1 MTDKSDRHSLTKFA
15 AIFALGTMLS
25 RVLGLVRDVLI
36 STAIP
41 VGPREA
47 FLVAFRLP
55 NMLRDVVGE
64 GAANAAF
71 IPVMSE
77 TLEKRK
83 EKMFREVVAA
93 AFGTMILLLGAI
105 TILGVIFVPEILQGV
120 NILQP
125 ITGGKEYTAEELT
138 LLTALTR
145 WTFPYIFFIGL
156 AVFSMAAL
164 FTVKHYSTPSWAPAL
179 LNVAMIGC
187 IAVFAWSRAGTAAA
201 NDSSRLA
208 EAAWALVI
216 GVWIGGIAQV
226 AVQYY
231 AMGKFTGVWR
241 PSFDVRRKEIAT
253 MFALLGP
260 IVIGQAAGEVNKLV
274 DLMFAYKSG
283 AGAVTWLYSANRLVQ
298 LPLTIFGFA
307 TAAAVLPAAS
317 RAAARNDH
325 NEMREVIMQGLRQS
339 FFMVLPSMIGL
350 IVLGRP
356 IVKLIFGWGHT
367 SSATDIDGMSIA
379 TAIYATG
386 LLAFAWVK
394 VTVSGFFAVKDTR
407 SPVIISSGSMIL
419 NMILCALWVKPY
431 GYQGLAWATTI
442 SYTANFVALYALLSA
457 RHGAMWDGPFLT
469 ALVRMSAATAG
480 MAAVGYATY
489 VGMLRLI
496 PADGFVERLVQAGLP
511 IAASVGAFLLLAWM
525 FGVTELLSFAQ
536 LVTRRFSRQKK

>member
-1 MTDKSDRHSLTKFA
+1 MTDKSDRHSLSKFA

-36 STAIP
+36 NVIIP

-55 NMLRDVVGE
+55 NMLRDIVGE

-83 EKMFREVVAA
+83 EKAFREVVAS
-93 AFGTMILLLGAI
+93 AFGAMILLLGAI
-105 TILGVIFVPEILQGV
+105 TIVGVVFVPEMLQGV

-125 ITGGKEYTAEELT
+125 ITGGKEYAPDELA
-138 LLTALTR
+138 LLTALSR

-156 AVFSMAAL
+156 AVFSMATL

-187 IAVFAWSRAGTAAA
+187 ILAFAWTRVDPEWEKAPQQ
-201 NDSSRLA
+201 LA
-208 EAAWALVI
+208 QAAWALVI
-216 GVWIGGIAQV
+216 GIWIGGIAQV
-226 AVQYY
+226 AAQYY
-231 AMGKFTGVWR
+231 AMGKYTGVWR
-241 PSFDVRRKEIAT
+241 PSFDVRRKEVAT

-325 NEMREVIMQGLRQS
+325 GEMREVIRQGLRQS

-350 IVLGRP
+350 IVLGTP
-356 IVKLIFGWGHT
+356 IVKLIFGWGQT
-367 SSATDIDGMSIA
+367 RSATDIEGITTA
-379 TAIYATG
+379 TVIYATG

-442 SYTANFVALYALLSA
+442 SYTANFVALYALLSV
-457 RHGAMWDGPFLT
+457 RHGALWDGPFLT

-480 MAAVGYATY
+480 MATVGYATY
-489 VGMLRLI
+489 VGVSRFV
-496 PADGFVERLVQAGLP
+496 PNDGIVERLVQAGLP
-511 IAASVGAFLLLAWM
+511 IAASVGAFLLFAWM
-525 FGVTELLSFAQ
+525 FGVTELHSFAQ
-536 LVTRRFSRQKK
+536 LVTRRFSKQKK

>member
-1 MTDKSDRHSLTKFA
+1 MTDKSDRHSLSKFA

-36 STAIP
+36 NTLIP

-83 EKMFREVVAA
+83 EKGFREVVAA

-105 TILGVIFVPEILQGV
+105 TIVGVIFVPEMLQGV

-125 ITGGKEYTAEELT
+125 ITGGKEYTPEELT
-138 LLTALTR
+138 LLTALSR

-156 AVFSMAAL
+156 AVFSMATL

-179 LNVAMIGC
+179 LNVAMIVSML
-187 IAVFAWSRAGTAAA
+187 AFATSRVGP
-201 NDSSRLA
+201 
-208 EAAWALVI
+208 AWALVI

-231 AMGKFTGVWR
+231 AMGKYAGVWK
-241 PSFDVRRKEIAT
+241 PSFDLRRKEIAT

-339 FFMVLPSMIGL
+339 FFMVIPSMIGL
-350 IVLGRP
+350 IVLGTP
-356 IVKLIFGWGHT
+356 IVKLIFGWGET
-367 SSATDIDGMSIA
+367 RSATDIQGITVA

-442 SYTANFVALYALLSA
+442 SYTANFLALYALLCA

-480 MAAVGYATY
+480 MAAVGFATY
-489 VGMLRLI
+489 IGVLRFV
-496 PADGFVERLVQAGLP
+496 PNDGVVERIVQAGLP
-511 IAASVGAFLLLAWM
+511 IAASVGTFLLLAWM
-525 FGVTELLSFAQ
+525 FGVTELHSFAQ
-536 LVTRRFSRQKK
+536 LVTRRFSKKKK